1 MTKLA
6 LPSRSTIASIKA
18 GLSEDYVRA
27 VLQNTQDCERVMG
40 DAVVVISLTDG
51 VSCPNYSID
60 AIMDLQTG
68 ERMNW
73 RNFSGRTHRPLT
85 ETQEQKSIWSEECMT
100 HSILSVLLGE
110 IRGFKRP

>member
-6 LPSRSTIASIKA
+6 LPLHSTIASIRA
-18 GLSEDYVRA
+18 GVSEEYVRA

-40 DAVVVISLTDG
+40 DAMVVISLTDG

-68 ERMNW
+68 ECMNW
-73 RNFSGRTHRPLT
+73 QSFSGRTHRPLT
-85 ETQEQKSIWSEECMT
+85 LRQEEKSVWSVERMS
-100 HSILSVLLGE
+100 HSAVSVLLGE